1 MSRKTSIAA
10 QFAVSVML
18 ATTGCAGF
26 HSSQDATQVYTLDP
40 PASGTAAHGS
50 FAGGATSGATSGA
63 ASSAVTLQVLRPLV
77 APGLDTDRIA
87 LTRVAQRMDYYAAS
101 RWPAPL
107 PDLLQTLAIDSLRA
121 AGKYRSVQ
129 SDAAAFAADEVL
141 QIEVRRCQAE
151 YAGDDAH
158 AGAPIVHVQLVA
170 TVGRRSDHALLAS
183 VSADS
188 ARAANENR
196 LQSVVTAF
204 ARAVDDALGQIAAQL
219 P

>member
-18 ATTGCAGF
+18 ATTGCAGL

-40 PASGTAAHGS
+40 PASATAARGS
-50 FAGGATSGATSGA
+50 FAGSAPSGA
-63 ASSAVTLQVLRPLV
+63 ASSAVALQVLRPLV

-196 LQSVVTAF
+196 LQSVVAAF